1 MPATVASPDAA
12 GLLARGLGMSD
23 FADLGEGRYCEE
35 LEARPE
41 RWVNGVLFNE
51 YPYVGVRA

>member
-1 MPATVASPDAA
+1 VLI
-12 GLLARGLGMSD
+12 GLHRLGGGPPT
-23 FADLGEGRYCEE
+23 LGEGRYCEE

>member
-1 MPATVASPDAA
+1 MPAAVASPDAA

-23 FADLGEGRYCEE
+23 LGDLGEGRCEE